1 MLSKC
6 VSWEIEY
13 KIVDNDKIYIMK
25 IDLHFNKV
33 KNIAKWFRMTHT
45 GKDGQRYCEFINAK
59 IIDEEVLIRR

>member
-1 MLSKC
+1 MDSKS
-6 VSWEIEY
+6 VNWEIEY
-13 KIVDNDKIYIMK
+13 KIRGNNRIYIMR